1 MHSTPSYTEMLD
13 AASEYEG
20 VSSQKV
26 CSITPSRTQADFGQ
40 GANPSAYILPVS
52 AVVPCLSFF
61 VRCPLFGGA
70 SKLNLVCH
78 QRTHEMLFQNVRVLK
93 SLKFSLFYFLGGFI
107 RFSLQREVEHKQ
119 FLVMFKVMGK
129 ENLNSQ
135 INWEAL
141 LASGVPI
148 SFDFNVMDH
157 VPDGN
162 YTYVL
167 VDTSDSF
174 LLQNFPQD
182 PPHQD
187 PVVEL
192 NKTSSSA
199 LPVQDS
205 IFQDPVVDLTKP
217 TSSSL
222 TLQELIFQDPL
233 VEHVSLMAF
242 RHALN
247 TSSTGN
253 HAKTDARVK
262 HTLSNKAE
270 TDRIRGKRNGNSRQ
284 HCKAQRCWSSG
295 KSCYYKQLFPS
306 PTPSNREPLNPP
318 RASMII
324 CSSAIALGDNFA
336 LMNVNA
342 PVSVE
347 KIVQNDGGV
356 FEFTEDGQ
364 HHPFLNGV
372 IDSPTG
378 GAKKSLSQQTCGEAA
393 DDSNENSP
401 RSTSIENGSLCKLTK
416 DNPISIPKNLELG
429 RSVCSFSE
437 ETGEMLTISTEQNGV
452 DECMKSDTEC
462 LEKKLDSNVPYADLN
477 SVNYKNSINLPA
489 LIDTTS
495 SLSSTLTR
503 MVSETVNSAVCESPG
518 VHKIPMLNNSDA
530 LIEATAQ
537 SSENVKTALTLNNF
551 NNSINDL
558 VLESHNP
565 KEYMDVTDELNLLLR
580 HSEGD
585 VMLNEQKNASS
596 SEGEGENSTG
606 SNRADEIDLNNAQAE
621 NSVLNLSPVKN
632 SEGLRRTLEDLSELD
647 QDPQKQQTVGEP
659 HDEINSM
666 NIQDY
671 ANLKVECSHY
681 KSENEQLQHRL
692 SILES
697 ELNSFKA
704 QQSQLLSTI
713 EQQEKQI
720 NQINENAK
728 RQQEVDAKSY
738 EKFKQELEMQNE
750 KLKKEWE
757 TMKHEKELSVMKY
770 AKGEMD
776 VIKLREKSEAFQ
788 KKLLE
793 VTKERDNAHA
803 NMKQLI
809 SDKAKYSQMY
819 DNKCS
824 EVRVA
829 HNEIEQLK
837 SDLNSNNNK
846 LKKTQNKLKEEQESH
861 KETQSKLDEVTSTI
875 ESAKKE
881 AEQVKLEAEASIKKF
896 KVSQE
901 NRAFV
906 LVISFLLQHLQA
918 IGDVAL
924 LSVVCSIEKEKLELE
939 VKLSTMQQ
947 LMDKEVQENVELESK
962 LSELRTVKQE
972 LEEEK
977 KKTASLETEAITLRT
992 SNEELLI
999 DMESC
1004 RKREAEMLDFTER
1017 LTAQN
1022 VKLQS
1027 DFSALKAKVRKL
1039 EIEQSKVN
1047 EIKAELEDVKS
1058 QRSEESKILSHQ
1070 IEEHTQRYEEI
1081 SKQLAEQKS
1090 ENVVLRRKNAAT
1102 IRELTRELQQLKKQL
1117 TEHSDGGGSGSNSL
1131 CQDSRAS
1138 SCTSLTDTSQ
1148 ALSSNPGSIRMEPD
1162 KQTLIERIV
1171 ELQRRNAQYLE
1182 KIEFLEEHNKEM
1194 TEELKKK
1201 SKIVQNFMLREP
1213 VGALSSNSMDTNKE
1227 NMDTLG
1233 EEIARLR
1240 SEQTKEGKS

>member
-1 MHSTPSYTEMLD
+1 
-13 AASEYEG
+13 
-20 VSSQKV
+20 
-26 CSITPSRTQADFGQ
+26 
-40 GANPSAYILPVS
+40 
-52 AVVPCLSFF
+52 
-61 VRCPLFGGA
+61 
-70 SKLNLVCH
+70 
-78 QRTHEMLFQNVRVLK
+78 
-93 SLKFSLFYFLGGFI
+93 
-107 RFSLQREVEHKQ
+107 
-119 FLVMFKVMGK
+119 
-129 ENLNSQ
+129 
-135 INWEAL
+135 
-141 LASGVPI
+141 
-148 SFDFNVMDH
+148 
-157 VPDGN
+157 
-162 YTYVL
+162 
-167 VDTSDSF
+167 
-174 LLQNFPQD
+174 
-182 PPHQD
+182 
-187 PVVEL
+187 
-192 NKTSSSA
+192 
-199 LPVQDS
+199 
-205 IFQDPVVDLTKP
+205 
-217 TSSSL
+217 
-222 TLQELIFQDPL
+222 
-233 VEHVSLMAF
+233 
-242 RHALN
+242 
-247 TSSTGN
+247 
-253 HAKTDARVK
+253 
-262 HTLSNKAE
+262 
-270 TDRIRGKRNGNSRQ
+270 
-284 HCKAQRCWSSG
+284 
-295 KSCYYKQLFPS
+295 
-306 PTPSNREPLNPP
+306 
-318 RASMII
+318 MII

-906 LVISFLLQHLQA
+906 LEQQLKEEQAKLILSRAEKEDLDKKIQTLSAKLQQTETEIKKLTETNEC
-918 IGDVAL
+918 
-924 LSVVCSIEKEKLELE
+924 LSEQVCSIEKEKLELE

-1027 DFSALKAKVRKL
+1027 DFSALKAKNEEL

-1213 VGALSSNSMDTNKE
+1213 VGALSSNSMDTNKLFLMQSLYLTKEMALSKKGYMASLYSSQIKDKNMTLETSLEICQTLHSLLEDTILKNITLKE